1 MLGLGTRLG
10 LTSKIKAAYAIRK
23 RMRQTVSGA
32 FMLYNVG
39 TKVINF
45 I

>member
-23 RMRQTVSGA
+23 RMRKTVSGA
-32 FMLYNVG
+32 IMFYNVG
-39 TKVINF
+39 TKLIKF